1 MSSIIE
7 LAIVDD
13 NIDPKGIGRIRVKIT
28 GDPTGPI
35 EKGAKYEPW
44 GVNDPFIA
52 NPFLPTNINFIPQIG
67 QTVKII
73 TYDPDNKLINRD
85 YIAGP
90 FTTVHD
96 FQSQIN
102 ARQIEN
108 TTYGTSVK
116 PMNDVFS
123 KNGDYV
129 EKKSKGTLSKPSD
142 YAIYGP
148 YGSDVLLT
156 ENGITLRGGKLLSKQ
171 GASDKDRSKIVQF
184 PILADKKSI
193 LSLKKFGTKQQVVE
207 VETPTVRIPSK
218 KLSYIIEYDLTT
230 NTNSN
235 QRTIYTIDWY
245 VYEVK
250 DVYGDTFNTR
260 VFNSSTAQDLTGY
273 SDKIKLVN
281 EDGTTTTPTFTQTV
295 DSFNLAYVT
304 VRNTLCELHS
314 EGIKKFN
321 GKIPKLNLHPFY
333 YRPVRTLT
341 DKTFLEKIKPG
352 CFNIPTSGGGLVFSL
367 TEVTPKPK
375 TEKKKEKILKTVSTT
390 IEQSFGTLSSDK
402 IYFISSDTNSSK
414 GKKVPFDKLDPYEY
428 TQEDLL
434 TRIEPNTYS
443 TVRGETLLEYLDIL
457 TRVIAGHA
465 HQPTKP
471 MVKNGYPDWDKLIEL
486 RKTLENDLLNKSIRI
501 N

>member
-13 NIDPKGIGRIRVKIT
+13 NVDPKGIGRIRVKLT

-35 EKGAKYEPW
+35 EKSINYEPW

-52 NPFLPTNINFIPQIG
+52 NPFLPTNINYIPQKG

-73 TYDPDNKLINRD
+73 TYDPENKLINRD

-102 ARQIEN
+102 ARQVEN

-116 PMNDVFS
+116 PMNDIFNS
-123 KNGDYV
+123 NGDYV
-129 EKKSKGTLSKPSD
+129 EKKSKGTLSTLND

-156 ENGITLRGGKLLSKQ
+156 ENGVTLRGGKLLSKQ
-171 GASDKDRSKIVQF
+171 SASDRDRSKIIQY
-184 PILADKKSI
+184 PLLADKRSI
-193 LSLKKFGTKQQVVE
+193 LSLKKFGTKQEYVDVE
-207 VETPTVRIPSK
+207 SEVFVIPSK
-218 KLSYIIEYDLTT
+218 KLSYIIEYNISTT
-230 NTNSN
+230 STDS
-235 QRTIYTIDWY
+235 QEYIISWFI
-245 VYEVK
+245 YEVK
-250 DVYGDTFNTR
+250 DVFGDTFSSR
-260 VFNSSTAQDLTGY
+260 VFNSTTAQDLSNY
-273 SDKIKLVN
+273 ANVVKLIN
-281 EDGTTTTPTFTQTV
+281 EDNTLTTPSFTQTV
-295 DSFNLAYVT
+295 NSYELAYVT
-304 VRNTLCELHS
+304 IRNTICEMNS
-314 EGIKKFN
+314 DGVKKFN
-321 GKIPKLNLHPFY
+321 SKLPKLNLHPFF

-341 DKTFLEKIKPG
+341 DKTFLTKITPG
-352 CFNIPTSGGGLVFSL
+352 CLNTPTYGSGLVFSI
-367 TEVTPKPK
+367 TEPTPKVK
-375 TEKKKEKILKTVSTT
+375 TEKKKEKILKTISSTT
-390 IEQSFGTLSSDK
+390 EQSFSTLSSDK
-402 IYFISSDTNSSK
+402 IYLISSDTNTT
-414 GKKVPFDKLDPYEY
+414 GTKKIPYDKLDTYEY

-471 MVKNGYPDWDKLIEL
+471 MVKNGYPDWDKLMEL
-486 RKTLENDLLNKSIRI
+486 RKTLENDILNKSIRI